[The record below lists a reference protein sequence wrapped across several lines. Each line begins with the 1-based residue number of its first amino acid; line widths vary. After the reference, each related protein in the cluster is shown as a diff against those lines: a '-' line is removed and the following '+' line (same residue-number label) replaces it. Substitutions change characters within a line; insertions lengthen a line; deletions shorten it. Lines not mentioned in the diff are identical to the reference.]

1 MTNVENVEAESAE
14 AEAETAVVGDPARAA
29 AVAEYLVKA
38 LADEPEAVTVAAQQ
52 DGSSVRLDVAVAPG
66 DLGRVIGEG
75 DLAALDD
82 LVLRLVVLARVPDR
96 AAAHLDGLK
105 VDVEFD

>member
-14 AEAETAVVGDPARAA
+14 AEAETAVAGNPARAA

-38 LADEPEAVTVAAQQ
+38 LADEPEAVTVADQQ

-66 DLGRVIGEG
+66 DLGRVIGKRG
-75 DLAALDD
+75 KVAGS
-82 LVLRLVVLARVPDR
+82 VRSIVR

>member
-1 MTNVENVEAESAE
+1 MTNVENVQAESAE

-66 DLGRVIGEG
+66 DLGRVIGKRG
-75 DLAALDD
+75 KVAGS
-82 LVLRLVVLARVPDR
+82 VRSIVR

>member
-1 MTNVENVEAESAE
+1 MTDVENVEAESAE

-52 DGSSVRLDVAVAPG
+52 DGTSVRLDVAVAPG
-66 DLGRVIGEG
+66 DLGRVIGKRG
-75 DLAALDD
+75 KVAGS
-82 LVLRLVVLARVPDR
+82 VRSIVR

>member
-1 MTNVENVEAESAE
+1 MTYVENVEAESAE

-66 DLGRVIGEG
+66 DLGRVIGKRG
-75 DLAALDD
+75 KVAGS
-82 LVLRLVVLARVPDR
+82 VRSIVR

>member
-1 MTNVENVEAESAE
+1 M
-14 AEAETAVVGDPARAA
+14 
-29 AVAEYLVKA
+29 AEYLVKA

-66 DLGRVIGEG
+66 DLGRVIGKRG
-75 DLAALDD
+75 KVAGS
-82 LVLRLVVLARVPDR
+82 VRSIVR

>member
-1 MTNVENVEAESAE
+1 MTDVENVEAESAE

-66 DLGRVIGEG
+66 DLGRVIGKRG
-75 DLAALDD
+75 KVAGS
-82 LVLRLVVLARVPDR
+82 VGSIVR

>member
-1 MTNVENVEAESAE
+1 MTDVENVEAESAE
-14 AEAETAVVGDPARAA
+14 AEVETAVAGDPARAA

-66 DLGRVIGEG
+66 DLGRVIGKRG
-75 DLAALDD
+75 KVAGS
-82 LVLRLVVLARVPDR
+82 VRSIVR

>member
-66 DLGRVIGEG
+66 DLGRVIGKRG
-75 DLAALDD
+75 KVAGS
-82 LVLRLVVLARVPDR
+82 VRSIVR

>member
-66 DLGRVIGEG
+66 DLGRVIGKRG
-75 DLAALDD
+75 KVAGSVRS
-82 LVLRLVVLARVPDR
+82 LVR

>member
-1 MTNVENVEAESAE
+1 MTDVENVEAESAE

-66 DLGRVIGEG
+66 DLGRVIGKRG
-75 DLAALDD
+75 KVAGS
-82 LVLRLVVLARVPDR
+82 VRSIVR